1 MNNNNHPGKNRCI
14 VFDID
19 GTISDATHRLQFAY
33 MKEWDTFNELASQ
46 DPVIVKL
53 ADFMRSINWMTNVI
67 LFTGRSEKYRY
78 ITLDWLK
85 DAELDAS
92 FEELLMRP
100 DNDFRPDHEV
110 KIELLEKRFGGKEGV
125 MRSVWFVV
133 DDRDQVVE
141 ALRNYGLTVLQPANG
156 GY

>member
-1 MNNNNHPGKNRCI
+1 MNNFKSRYI

-33 MKEWDTFNELASQ
+33 MKEWDKFNEMAVQ
-46 DPVIVKL
+46 DPVIVKM
-53 ADFMRSINWMTNVI
+53 ADLMRCIGWMENVI
-67 LFTGRSEKYRY
+67 LCTGRSEKFRY
-78 ITLDWLK
+78 VTQDWLK

-92 FEELLMRP
+92 YEDLLMRP
-100 DNDFRPDHEV
+100 EGDFRPDYEV
-110 KIELLEKRFGGKEGV
+110 KLELLERRFGGKEGV
-125 MRSVWFVV
+125 LRNVWLAI

-141 ALRNYGLTVLQPANG
+141 AFRNYGLTVLQPANG

>member
-1 MNNNNHPGKNRCI
+1 
-14 VFDID
+14 
-19 GTISDATHRLQFAY
+19 
-33 MKEWDTFNELASQ
+33 
-46 DPVIVKL
+46 VKL

-78 ITLDWLK
+78 VTLDWLK